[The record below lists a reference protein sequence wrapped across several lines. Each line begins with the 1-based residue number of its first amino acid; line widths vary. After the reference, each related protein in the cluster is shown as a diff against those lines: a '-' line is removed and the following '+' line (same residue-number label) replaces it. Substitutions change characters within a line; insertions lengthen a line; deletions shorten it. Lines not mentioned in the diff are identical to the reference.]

1 MSEKQ
6 KFKHQTEDEADNNDD
21 SMNSQHSQSTE
32 KIANA
37 NQEISLSE
45 EDTLPK
51 ETFDT
56 ESLDELPPLP
66 TSTTKSKVTVN
77 TTPST
82 QNQCK
87 SEVQQTPK
95 AKGASPA
102 IATTVNPAS
111 TMEKGKS
118 FTQGSFPPSFKPN
131 RMRTCSSPPLS
142 P

>member
-45 EDTLPK
+45 ENTLPK

-56 ESLDELPPLP
+56 ESLDEISAP
-66 TSTTKSKVTVN
+66 TNNAYKIKSDSKHR
-77 TTPST
+77 SHY
-82 QNQCK
+82 
-87 SEVQQTPK
+87 S
-95 AKGASPA
+95 
-102 IATTVNPAS
+102 NP
-111 TMEKGKS
+111 T
-118 FTQGSFPPSFKPN
+118 
-131 RMRTCSSPPLS
+131 
-142 P
+142 